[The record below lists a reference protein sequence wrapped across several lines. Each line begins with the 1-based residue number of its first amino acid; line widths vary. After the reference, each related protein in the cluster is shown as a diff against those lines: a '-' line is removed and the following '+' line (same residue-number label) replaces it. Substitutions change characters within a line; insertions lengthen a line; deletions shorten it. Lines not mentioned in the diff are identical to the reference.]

1 MKEATG
7 ELNMTLVTIVAI
19 ALILGFV
26 TVFLPNIFSG
36 VGNKWND
43 SVTDANNAILNQNQG
58 QNP

>member
-26 TVFLPNIFSG
+26 TVFLPNIFKG
-36 VGNKWND
+36 VENKWED
-43 SVTDANNAILNQNQG
+43 SQG
-58 QNP
+58 QAGNATQVNP